1 MKQIG
6 FFIVFLL
13 FCFASF
19 SQQKEIGITCRSG
32 FTFEISQQKNW
43 GYAKPVVLSVLPN
56 TPAEATGLRV
66 HDIIESIN
74 GEPTEG
80 KDYATIFSWLQRSAN
95 ERILINISNLKG
107 RNKAIRLTPYC
118 NLSNAITEKD
128 LAEVYAFYSL
138 EDAQSRSFTC
148 PFKTKVSE
156 NVNLS
161 NYKTFGFSKPDAK
174 NRQLENIIQVSVR
187 KCLEQKGLVYAAK
200 KPDLLLE
207 SYYTYQKNPNYRS
220 TGSLKKLP
228 VESRYNMN
236 TKRMENL
243 PIYYNPLIH
252 TNQAAYFLKLNI
264 LLIDPNKRDTN
275 RLIWECEANEL
286 LQSDYPIE
294 DYADF
299 HIPLM
304 LTQYPYLKSTDQVQF
319 FYSRYRYNYTG
330 IGYNMDNL
338 KEIIRVDHATPAEEA
353 GMLTGDV
360 VEKINGIKFNNNA
373 KSADSKYKQFIL
385 NTMPFRNEK
394 TQFTNAEGFTKCMYW
409 NPMDYVR
416 VSDAIKKTEFSAVF
430 SYLFY
435 FEPYINLSG
444 SNIVSFNIVRGK
456 QKLTIKVKP
465 VIVEEELFENR

>member
-1 MKQIG
+1 MKK
-6 FFIVFLL
+6 IVFFLAFL
-13 FCFASF
+13 HFCFASF
-19 SQQKEIGITCRSG
+19 SQQKETGIICRSG

-43 GYAKPVVLSVLPN
+43 GYAKPVVLAVLPN
-56 TPAEATGLRV
+56 TSAEATGLHV
-66 HDIIESIN
+66 NDIIESIN
-74 GEPTEG
+74 GESTEG
-80 KDYATIFSWLQRSAN
+80 KDYTTIFSWLQASGN
-95 ERILINISNLKG
+95 GQILINISNLKE
-107 RNKAIRLTPYC
+107 RNKAMQLRFYC
-118 NLSNAITEKD
+118 SSGNTITEKD
-128 LAEVYAFYSL
+128 LTEVYAFYSL
-138 EDAQSRSFTC
+138 ENAQSRSFAC
-148 PFKTKVSE
+148 PFKTTVSRH
-156 NVNLS
+156 VDLR
-161 NYKTFGFSKPDAK
+161 NYKTFGFSEPDAK
-174 NRQLENIIQVSVR
+174 NLQLENAIQVAVQ

-200 KPDLLLE
+200 DPDILME

-220 TGSLKKLP
+220 AGNLKKFP
-228 VESRYNMN
+228 IESRYNMN

-252 TNQAAYFLKLNI
+252 SNQAAYFLKLNI
-264 LLIDPNKRDTN
+264 LLIDPNNRDN
-275 RLIWECEANEL
+275 DRVIWECEANEL

-304 LTQYPYLKSTDQVQF
+304 FMQYPYLKSADQAKF
-319 FYSRYRYNYTG
+319 FYSHYRYNYTG

-338 KEIIRVDHATPAEEA
+338 KEIIHVNRATPAEKA
-353 GMLTGDV
+353 GILTGDV
-360 VEKINGIKFNNNA
+360 IEKINDIKFNNNA

-385 NTMPFRNEK
+385 NTMPFRDEK

-409 NPMDYVR
+409 NPLNYVR
-416 VSDAIKKTEFSAVF
+416 ISDAIKKTEFSSVF

-444 SNIVSFNIVRGK
+444 SNIVSFDIVRGK